1 VLHYLGTRTSPA
13 TRIANLARV
22 AITAPAD
29 RRPVFPAESTS
40 WLIMIDAGDED
51 RFASSLAGATDSVV
65 VWAPEAPYERD
76 EFPRL
81 KAAVRRFY
89 APEARFGE
97 LEVWGRK
104 ASSPDP
110 PGYGGTQ

>member
-1 VLHYLGTRTSPA
+1 
-13 TRIANLARV
+13 
-22 AITAPAD
+22 
-29 RRPVFPAESTS
+29 
-40 WLIMIDAGDED
+40 
-51 RFASSLAGATDSVV
+51 

-89 APEARFGE
+89 TPEARFGE
-97 LEVWGRK
+97 LEVWRRK